1 MPRFTLAG
9 WSQTGIIRGVL
20 LDDKS
25 VPLTDETVLLR
36 GTNNQA
42 VTDKD
47 GKFAIENVAY
57 GTYML
62 TVQDV
67 AYSGF
72 SKEIKVSE
80 AETDLGEIKL
90 TYTPGTQT
98 NEADIPVVTLDED
111 EVQSSSAQASVSS
124 VLGAARDAFQSA
136 ANFNFSIARFKTRGY
151 DSEHFPTLMN
161 GIAEEDLTNGHWL
174 TQAGQA

>member
-1 MPRFTLAG
+1 MFFIRKVMLALCLGLPLAG

-57 GTYML
+57 
-62 TVQDV
+62 
-67 AYSGF
+67 
-72 SKEIKVSE
+72 E
-80 AETDLGEIKL
+80 
-90 TYTPGTQT
+90 YTC
-98 NEADIPVVTLDED
+98 
-111 EVQSSSAQASVSS
+111 
-124 VLGAARDAFQSA
+124 
-136 ANFNFSIARFKTRGY
+136 
-151 DSEHFPTLMN
+151 
-161 GIAEEDLTNGHWL
+161 
-174 TQAGQA
+174 